1 MMSGVICD
9 NLHLDH
15 TEMLGLK
22 KAFKWVAFRRN
33 EKVYEYPKPS
43 LRHTPF
49 GCWQRK
55 RANLLSDAH
64 KKYACVDAFAT
75 AALWC
80 EWLRRDALSI

>member
-1 MMSGVICD
+1 MSGVICD
-9 NLHLDH
+9 NLHLAH

-33 EKVYEYPKPS
+33 EKMYEYPKPTLS
-43 LRHTPF
+43 HKPF
-49 GCWQRK
+49 GCWQRE
-55 RANLLSDAH
+55 RASLLSDAH

-80 EWLRRDALSI
+80 EWLRYQRSMR